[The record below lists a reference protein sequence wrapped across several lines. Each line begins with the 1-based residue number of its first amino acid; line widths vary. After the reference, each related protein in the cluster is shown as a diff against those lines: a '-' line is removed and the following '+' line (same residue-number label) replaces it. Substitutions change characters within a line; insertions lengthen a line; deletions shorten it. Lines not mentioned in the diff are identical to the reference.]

1 MDKDTEKLQTDLRFA
16 AAFLKAHEEVKAN
29 EAERQK
35 RIYEKAVISAEN
47 RRRKKAE
54 EEAYFENLKKHLIEP
69 SEEIKEILRKNCGID
84 LDKQKTEEWI
94 MLRKHWLN
102 APSNPK
108 KFKKIEN
115 AEILQKTS
123 PKQW

>member
-35 RIYEKAVISAEN
+35 RIYEKAVIAAEN
-47 RRRKKAE
+47 RRKKKE
-54 EEAYFENLKKHLIEP
+54 EAAYFENLKKHLIEP

-84 LDKQKTEEWI
+84 LDKQKTEE
-94 MLRKHWLN
+94 
-102 APSNPK
+102 
-108 KFKKIEN
+108 
-115 AEILQKTS
+115 
-123 PKQW
+123 